1 MAAALSRALAGIL
14 GLFAASAGAQAPPP
28 TAGRAVTVTLV
39 DGELG
44 AAKET
49 IAVPDSVLE
58 EFTRRTAI
66 QVRRVRGPEGAL
78 NQLAMWRESLR
89 KGTGA
94 ADVYTVDVI
103 SSGMLAEYLV
113 DLRPQMS
120 PEIAAQDP
128 NVVATFSVEG
138 RVVAIPYRMQLGVL
152 LYRRDLLRR
161 YAYGEPPKTWDE
173 LEAMAARIQEGERAR
188 GERDFWGFV
197 WQGAPTEGLT
207 CNALEW
213 QASQGGGR
221 IIEDDKTV
229 SVNNPQAVQAWQRA
243 ARWVGSISPPG
254 VVAYREWD
262 SANAWSAGKAAFF
275 RTWESVP
282 YLADWVDSGK
292 TGVRGM
298 PVADTVGV
306 TRLPGGRSGR
316 AGTLGGTGFAVSR
329 ASAHPRESLELLR
342 FLSRRRVEMSGAPG
356 RNPGPAQPDVQDLP
370 TLMAPPRAAGLLPAS
385 NGVVARPSIM
395 AGPKYEEV
403 SRAFIRAVHS
413 VLTGE
418 ASPAGAASSLE
429 KDLVAITGF
438 EKGAP
443 RR

>member
-1 MAAALSRALAGIL
+1 MAPGLAGALGGIL
-14 GLFAASAGAQAPPP
+14 ALLAASARAQEAPSAGDGAA
-28 TAGRAVTVTLV
+28 VTLV
-39 DGELG
+39 DGEL
-44 AAKET
+44 ASRES

-58 EFTRRTAI
+58 EFTRRTGI
-66 QVRRVRGPEGAL
+66 PIRRVRGPEGAL
-78 NQLAMWRESLR
+78 NQLAVWRDSLR
-89 KGTGA
+89 KGKAA

-103 SSGMLAEYLV
+103 SAGMLADYLL
-113 DLRPQMS
+113 DLRPEMA

-128 NVVATFSVEG
+128 SVVATFSVGG

-152 LYRRDLLRR
+152 LFRKDLLRR
-161 YAYGEPPKTWDE
+161 YGFAAPPKTWDE
-173 LEAMAARIQEGERAR
+173 LETMAARIQEGERAR
-188 GERDFWGFV
+188 GARDFWGYV

-213 QASQGGGR
+213 QASEGGGR
-221 IIEDDKTV
+221 IIEDDRIV
-229 SVNNPQAVQAWQRA
+229 SVNNPQAAQAWQRA

-262 SANAWSAGKAAFF
+262 SANVWSAGKAAFF

-282 YLADWVDSGK
+282 HLADWVDPGK
-292 TGVRGM
+292 TRLRGLPAGDVMGV
-298 PVADTVGV
+298 A
-306 TRLPGGRSGR
+306 RLPGGRFGSP
-316 AGTLGGTGFAVSR
+316 GTLGGAGFGLSE
-329 ASAHPRESLELLR
+329 ASAHRHESLELLR
-342 FLSRRRVEMSGAPG
+342 FLSRRRIEMGKALGSGPDREPTGG
-356 RNPGPAQPDVQDLP
+356 RDLP
-370 TLMAPPRAAGLLPAS
+370 TLIVSPGTAGRS
-385 NGVVARPSIM
+385 SRSIDVVARPSVT

-418 ASPAGAASSLE
+418 TAATAAAATLE

-443 RR
+443 HR